1 MPQSFGEPT
10 KQKMNPL
17 VNTKIDK
24 EDNVSQQ
31 DDTTF
36 QLLPENL
43 RCDESSQSD
52 HFQEELADPIQD
64 EVSGPD
70 LMDNLPD
77 LVITQCIQLGKKCSD
92 QPELLPSF
100 SNRTQPAPNED
111 LIQLQGSEPPLTP
124 IKRVHQQKIQACL
137 YCSHTSQFTIDC
149 LAKSSQAPENI
160 NNPTHQ

>member
-1 MPQSFGEPT
+1 
-10 KQKMNPL
+10 MNPL

-43 RCDESSQSD
+43 RYDESSQSD

-70 LMDNLPD
+70 LMDNFLD
-77 LVITQCIQLGKKCSD
+77 LITQCILLDNKPSD
-92 QPELLPSF
+92 WPELL
-100 SNRTQPAPNED
+100 
-111 LIQLQGSEPPLTP
+111 
-124 IKRVHQQKIQACL
+124 
-137 YCSHTSQFTIDC
+137 
-149 LAKSSQAPENI
+149 
-160 NNPTHQ
+160 

>member
-1 MPQSFGEPT
+1 
-10 KQKMNPL
+10 MNPL

-64 EVSGPD
+64 EVSGPY
-70 LMDNLPD
+70 LMDKLPE
-77 LVITQCIQLGKKCSD
+77 LITQCIQLDNKHSD
-92 QPELLPSF
+92 WPDFLESEVQMPVLARWIHHQAFFNPTGPS
-100 SNRTQPAPNED
+100 PKED
-111 LIQLQGSEPPLTP
+111 PIQL
-124 IKRVHQQKIQACL
+124 
-137 YCSHTSQFTIDC
+137 
-149 LAKSSQAPENI
+149 
-160 NNPTHQ
+160 